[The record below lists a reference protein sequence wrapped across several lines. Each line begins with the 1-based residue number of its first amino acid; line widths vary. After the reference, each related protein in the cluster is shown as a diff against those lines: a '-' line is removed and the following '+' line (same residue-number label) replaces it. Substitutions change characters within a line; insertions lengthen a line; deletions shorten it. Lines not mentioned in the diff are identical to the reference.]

1 MSGAV
6 TAHAVSAVSA
16 SGGVMVRP
24 GGAPLL
30 ARGGLELGQ
39 MISER
44 ARRALSTSSAVEVAA
59 GPGNTLWFTNGGET
73 VGRITTTGKVAVF
86 SEPQHLRGTYGITRG
101 PDGAMWF
108 TNYLASSIGRIDA
121 TGAIVTFTAPCV
133 RYPMGI
139 TAGADGAMWFAD
151 DSGSIGRITS
161 DGNIRCYGDV
171 ARVGHPGAII
181 AGGDGALWAADRSG
195 SIVRVTTRGVVT
207 RYTTAGMRFP
217 DRIAAGPNRAV
228 WFTDYLADAVG
239 RIGGSGRPTKP
250 SNPRPLPRVTLLSD
264 SAAASIVFD
273 TGAKSLLANGID
285 LFLEPGQGRTLGP
298 QPLGVTGPP
307 TLPDLITQLGSRLGQ
322 TVVVD
327 IGHNDTYSDRYASDI
342 DAALAAFHAAGVKRV
357 LWTTLH
363 VTTNHWGFTA
373 MNDAVVAAAAQH
385 PELTIVDW
393 NAYAAPHPEWF
404 QRDGVHLI
412 GDGPRALARCI
423 HGSLIGLGV
432 PLTARS

>member
-1 MSGAV
+1 MLIWVLAVLSGLVIAACVLVARTLVLAPRPSFTSGAVRAITLIVLAAVAGIVPSQAATSSGISISMFRAAPIVRPVAIAVEPGGGVLFASEGAGSVGRITMSGAV

-139 TAGADGAMWFAD
+139 TAGADGAMWFA
-151 DSGSIGRITS
+151 GRLRIDRT
-161 DGNIRCYGDV
+161 NHQR
-171 ARVGHPGAII
+171 RQHPM
-181 AGGDGALWAADRSG
+181 LR
-195 SIVRVTTRGVVT
+195 RRRT
-207 RYTTAGMRFP
+207 
-217 DRIAAGPNRAV
+217 
-228 WFTDYLADAVG
+228 
-239 RIGGSGRPTKP
+239 GRP
-250 SNPRPLPRVTLLSD
+250 
-264 SAAASIVFD
+264 
-273 TGAKSLLANGID
+273 
-285 LFLEPGQGRTLGP
+285 PGCDHR
-298 QPLGVTGPP
+298 
-307 TLPDLITQLGSRLGQ
+307 R
-322 TVVVD
+322 
-327 IGHNDTYSDRYASDI
+327 R
-342 DAALAAFHAAGVKRV
+342 
-357 LWTTLH
+357 
-363 VTTNHWGFTA
+363 
-373 MNDAVVAAAAQH
+373 
-385 PELTIVDW
+385 
-393 NAYAAPHPEWF
+393 
-404 QRDGVHLI
+404 
-412 GDGPRALARCI
+412 
-423 HGSLIGLGV
+423 
-432 PLTARS
+432 